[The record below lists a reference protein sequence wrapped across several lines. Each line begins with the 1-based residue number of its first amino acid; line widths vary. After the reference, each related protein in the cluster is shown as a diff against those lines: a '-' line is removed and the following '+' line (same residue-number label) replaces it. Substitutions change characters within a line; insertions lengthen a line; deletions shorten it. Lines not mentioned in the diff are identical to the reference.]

1 MTPNQ
6 EQTGSVPK
14 FWTPFLHCGRTFGPW
29 CRFLN
34 RHLFH
39 INWRC
44 WPALVV
50 VTLIGLLRSLFALI
64 TRVRYGGAV
73 ARTEVRA
80 APIFVLGH
88 WRTGTTLLHE
98 LLALDGRFA
107 SPTLYQCFFPAHFL
121 LTERLVMRLLARRPP
136 FRRAQDNMLVTAA
149 SPGEDE
155 IALAQLGAG
164 SPYAALALPNVPR
177 LRDEYLDLLA
187 LPPPARERWKRM
199 FLGFLRAL
207 TFRHGRRLVL
217 KSPTHT
223 ARVKTLLEIFPDA
236 RFVNIVRDPRVVYSS
251 TLHMWRSLTP
261 KFSLQR
267 VRYTGAG
274 DHILR
279 NYRMMHQRLAE
290 ARPLVP
296 AGHFC
301 EARYEELVR
310 NPIAVMERVYAELG
324 LGGFDTVRPQIE
336 AYFAARKDYQTNRH
350 TLPPE
355 EHAKVERELARVIA
369 ETGYQ

>member
-1 MTPNQ
+1 MNPPL
-6 EQTGSVPK
+6 EPPGSVPK

-29 CRFLN
+29 CRFLGA
-34 RHLFH
+34 HLFH

-50 VTLIGLLRSLFALI
+50 VTLIGLLRSLFAFV
-64 TRVRYGGAV
+64 TRVRYGRAV
-73 ARTEVRA
+73 AKTAVP

-98 LLALDGRFA
+98 LLALDERFA

-164 SPYAALALPNVPR
+164 SPYAALALPNVPH
-177 LRDEYLDLLA
+177 LREEFLDLLT
-187 LPPPARERWKRM
+187 LSPKARARWQRK
-199 FLGFLRAL
+199 FLDFLRAV

-236 RFVNIVRDPRVVYSS
+236 KFVNIVRDPRVVYAS
-251 TLHMWRSLTP
+251 TLHMWHSLTP

-267 VRYTGAG
+267 VRYRKPG
-274 DHILR
+274 DYIVR
-279 NYRMMHQRLAE
+279 NYLRMHALLAE
-290 ARPLVP
+290 ARAMVP
-296 AGHFC
+296 AGNFY
-301 EARYEELVR
+301 EVRYEDLVR
-310 NPIAVMERVYAELG
+310 EPVAVMERVYAELG
-324 LGGFDTVRPQIE
+324 LGGFSAVRPRIE
-336 AYFAARKDYQTNRH
+336 GYFEARKDYQTNRH
-350 TLPPE
+350 ALTPE
-355 EHAKVERELARVIA
+355 ECAQVEAALRRVIA
-369 ETGYQ
+369 ETGYE